1 MKSYISVNNL
11 IILSLIIGLSLFLH
25 ISYSSKYKEGFSPR
39 WLRTKK
45 NRFIRYMRRS
55 YKPYYN
61 DYFKK
66 LERFRRK
73 WL

>member
-1 MKSYISVNNL
+1 MKSYTNSNNIIIL
-11 IILSLIIGLSLFLH
+11 IIIAGLT
-25 ISYSSKYKEGFSPR
+25 ICIYTTYKSRTEGFGPR

-45 NRFIRYMRRS
+45 NKMMRQIRRGFR
-55 YKPYYN
+55 PYYN
-61 DYFKK
+61 DYFKS

>member
-1 MKSYISVNNL
+1 MKNCFSMKTNIVLL
-11 IILSLIIGLSLFLH
+11 IIFGICIFLWTRQ
-25 ISYSSKYKEGFSPR
+25 IESQEGFGPR

-45 NRFIRYMRRS
+45 NKMMRHVRRGF
-55 YKPYYN
+55 KPYYD

>member
-1 MKSYISVNNL
+1 MKNCNIVLISIFIVFA
-11 IILSLIIGLSLFLH
+11 LFLLINH
-25 ISYSSKYKEGFSPR
+25 VRVQREGFGPK
-39 WLRTKK
+39 WIRTRK
-45 NRFIRYMRRS
+45 NRLHRSVRRAL
-55 YKPYYN
+55 KPYYD